1 MKLKNHSLTYLVLL
15 IIAASCAEPNLP
27 KQHSYPFI
35 KFPEHKYVNWEIQGV
50 PYTFEKPEYS
60 VIVADTGSSF
70 WYNLNFT
77 PFDATLYLSYKTF
90 NSILEFDSLIN
101 DTRNLVYKHTIKAS
115 DIPETELKD
124 SSGNTGIL
132 YEIQGET
139 ATSCNF
145 YLSDNKSKF
154 FRGALYFNNY
164 TTIDSVGPVIDFIKE
179 DIRHLIKTFRFK

>member
-1 MKLKNHSLTYLVLL
+1 MMNKLILSLFILA
-15 IIAASCAEPNLP
+15 IIAASCNEPNLP
-27 KQHSYPFI
+27 KQHGYPFI
-35 KFPEHKYVNWEIQGV
+35 KFPEHEYEKWEISGV
-50 PYTFEKPEYS
+50 PYSFEKPKYTIM
-60 VIVADTGSSF
+60 VVDTSSAF

-77 PFDATLYLSYKTF
+77 LFDATLYFSYKTF
-90 NSILEFDSLIN
+90 NSNSQFDSLIN
-101 DTRNLVYKHTIKAS
+101 DTRNLVYKHTIKAT
-115 DIPETELKD
+115 DIPETEIKD

-164 TTIDSVGPVIDFIKE
+164 TTIDSVAPVIDFIKK
-179 DIRHLIKTFRFK
+179 DIRHIIKTFRFK